1 MSMRSSIESAAAGEG
16 LHRWSV
22 RTGADTP
29 EESFAAFGTR
39 LRQFAGLGQ
48 RGAFASSD
56 SDGTDCSM
64 RVVRENHPEPGLLEV
79 LVDVR
84 RCDLRYARPLRN
96 MAYGMGEA
104 AESPVL
110 EFRVELADRGQQV
123 IRLSADVDHAEVAAG
138 RFYPELSPRLGV
150 RVQKARPVS
159 HRANRRAW
167 LTCVQTLSVELVTDL
182 IELTDQWGSML
193 YAGYP
198 MSEADLQDGTS
209 VILNVSGSQHDEVTF
224 EVLLDRFIASDAAF
238 VSLLSLLV
246 IRARR
251 ETDVTSAVVE

>member
-1 MSMRSSIESAAAGEG
+1 MRSRIELAAAEAAQ
-16 LHRWSV
+16 HRWSV

-29 EESFAAFGTR
+29 DESLAAFGAR
-39 LRQFAGLGQ
+39 LRQFADLGQ
-48 RGAFASSD
+48 GGAFASSD

-64 RVVRENHPEPGLLEV
+64 RVVRETRPEPGLLE
-79 LVDVR
+79 LFVDVR

-96 MAYGMGEA
+96 VAYGMGEA

-110 EFRVELADRGQQV
+110 EFRVESAERGPQV
-123 IRLSADVDHAEVAAG
+123 TRLSAEVDHAEVAAG

-167 LTCVQTLSVELVTDL
+167 LSCAEPLSVELVAEL
-182 IELTDQWGSML
+182 IELTDQWASLL

-198 MSEADLQDGTS
+198 KSEADLQDGTS
-209 VILNVSGSQHDEVTF
+209 VILNVAGSQHDEVTF
-224 EVLLDRFIASDAAF
+224 EVLVDRFIASDAAF
-238 VSLLSLLV
+238 VSLVSLLV

-251 ETDVTSAVVE
+251 ETDVTAAVVE